1 MSEQQRI
8 NIDMTDLEDLEV
20 DFTQTAKVAAGE
32 LLLRINKISLKRS
45 SNDNRMLVVSLKVV
59 GGSGEFEGRT
69 INDTW
74 MLEPEDS
81 LFGTRKALQA
91 FIGGDQDGPL
101 HLDAE
106 LFESLLD
113 QEAWCFVLSEKGQA
127 GTAYAD
133 ESFPRVKKYGIAAPA
148 GEATF

>member
-1 MSEQQRI
+1 MSEQRI
-8 NIDMTDLEDLEV
+8 NIDMTDLDDLEV
-20 DFTQTAKVAAGE
+20 DFTQIAKVTAGE

-45 SNDNRMLVVSLKVV
+45 SNDNRMLVVSLRVI
-59 GGSGEFEGRT
+59 GGSEEFEGRT
-69 INDTW
+69 INDNW

-91 FIGGDQDGPL
+91 FLGGDRDGPL
-101 HLDAE
+101 HLDSE

-113 QEAWCFVLSEKGQA
+113 TEAWCFVLSEKGQE

-133 ESFPRVKKYGIAAPA
+133 ESFSRVKKYGIAAPE
-148 GEATF
+148 GEVPF